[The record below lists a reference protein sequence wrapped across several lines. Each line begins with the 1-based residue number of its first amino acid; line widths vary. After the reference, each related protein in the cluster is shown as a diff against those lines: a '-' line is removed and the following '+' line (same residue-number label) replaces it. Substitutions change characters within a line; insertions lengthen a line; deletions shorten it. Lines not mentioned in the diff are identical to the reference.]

1 MDTGP
6 KNPLLPCHT
15 NFVPHSYLSTFGT
28 LFVPNNKLTDKRR
41 ATIIA
46 FTHNLDK
53 QVRIYHKRVKVCLLL
68 QFVWQIGPQSLVR
81 SLSEGSLS
89 FVRALFALRIN
100 DRLLF
105 SPFLK

>member
-6 KNPLLPCHT
+6 KNPLLPCHA
-15 NFVPHSYLSTFGT
+15 NFVPHLSTFGT
-28 LFVPNNKLTDKRR
+28 LFVPRR
-41 ATIIA
+41 HPHRFNRYATIIA

-53 QVRIYHKRVKVCLLL
+53 PVRIYHKRVKVCLLL

-89 FVRALFALRIN
+89 FVGALFALRIN
-100 DRLLF
+100 D
-105 SPFLK
+105 